1 MRQYLMSL
9 MGSCFILTA
18 CQENNPTIANAD
30 FAIVNSGALNWIPVP
45 DGLGAKYAVVYGNP
59 SQSGTYVIRVH
70 FPAGIM
76 DLPHSHSADRHVTVI
91 KGKWRAGTGLT
102 FDPLKAKTLDAG
114 SYMFHPAGGVH
125 WDGATGNEETI
136 VQIIGNGPVTTEQNH
151 DETHNWVRVN

>member
-1 MRQYLMSL
+1 MSL

-18 CQENNPTIANAD
+18 CQENNPTIASAD

-45 DGLGAKYAVVYGNP
+45 DGLGAK
-59 SQSGTYVIRVH
+59 VH

-114 SYMFHPAGGVH
+114 SYIKGQLRYRFSL
-125 WDGATGNEETI
+125 
-136 VQIIGNGPVTTEQNH
+136 QIIDLRIISLIGQSMRCRAALT
-151 DETHNWVRVN
+151 VN

>member
-1 MRQYLMSL
+1 LRPYLMSL
-9 MGSCFILTA
+9 MASCFILTA
-18 CQENNPTIANAD
+18 CQENNPTIASAD
-30 FAIVNSGALNWIPVP
+30 FAIVNSGALNWVPVP

-91 KGKWRAGTGLT
+91 KGKWRAG
-102 FDPLKAKTLDAG
+102 DAG

-151 DETHNWVRVN
+151 DKTLNWVRVN